1 MIAHLE
7 HQIRTGLGF
16 DPMFENRALSPSQV
30 ASRLQ
35 VSEDRV
41 VRWLSAGQLRG
52 LRIGDQWRTS
62 TIFVATFLETRANRP
77 SPNPAGKEAQG
88 QLYAFKQRGRA

>member
-1 MIAHLE
+1 
-7 HQIRTGLGF
+7 
-16 DPMFENRALSPSQV
+16 MFQNRALSPSQV

-35 VSEDRV
+35 VSEGRV

-62 TIFVATFLETRANRP
+62 TVFLAAFLEAHANRP
-77 SPNPAGKEAQG
+77 APKPAGTGAHG
-88 QLYAFKQRGRA
+88 QLYPFKRRGRA

>member
-1 MIAHLE
+1 MITRLSD
-7 HQIRTGLGF
+7 QSRTSLGF
-16 DPMFENRALSPSQV
+16 DPMIEKRALSPAEV
-30 ASRLQ
+30 AWRLQ

-62 TIFVATFLETRANRP
+62 TVFLAAFLEAHANRP
-77 SPNPAGKEAQG
+77 APKPAGTGAHG
-88 QLYAFKQRGRA
+88 QLYPFKRRGRA

>member
-1 MIAHLE
+1 
-7 HQIRTGLGF
+7 
-16 DPMFENRALSPSQV
+16 MFENRALSPSQV

-41 VRWLSAGQLRG
+41 ARWLSAGQLRG

-77 SPNPAGKEAQG
+77 SPKPAGKGAQG
-88 QLYAFKQRGRA
+88 QSYS